1 VELMLRFY
9 AMPSWELGEKPKNA
23 PPPERLE
30 PKLPDGAQL
39 TDALARSE
47 FRDQK
52 PWLRAVSLLDGKKD
66 SQVFARPPADL
77 PALLRLADQ
86 LLTLARQEAGEQ
98 AKVWRCACGARY
110 AVPVALIRP
119 GSIRCE
125 RCGRTV
131 DLEPGKSLDDGAA
144 ADPSKFQINQSRVA
158 LADFF
163 REAMARGWVV
173 MVEPVA

>member
-1 VELMLRFY
+1 MLRFY
-9 AMPSWELGEKPKNA
+9 AVPAWDLAPKQKNA
-23 PPPERLE
+23 PKAERLE
-30 PKLPDGAQL
+30 VALADGAQV

-52 PWLRAVSLLDGKKD
+52 AWRRAEALLEGKKGA
-66 SQVFARPPADL
+66 QVYARPPTDL

-86 LLTLARQEAGEQ
+86 LVTLARQEAGEQ

-110 AVPVALIRP
+110 AVPVALLRP
-119 GSIRCE
+119 VSIRCE

-131 DLEPGKSLDDGAA
+131 DLEPGKSLDDGQA
-144 ADPSKFQINQSRVA
+144 ADPSKFQVNQSRLA
-158 LADFF
+158 LAEFF

-173 MVEPVA
+173 MVEPRP